1 MTTSNTETLHLRFY
15 NATMTKRIC
24 LDSGFVE
31 PGSPMFVAKWQ
42 GLYVIAKDNDNFFF
56 IDEARA
62 SHYVRTERNDK
73 NKLVR
78 ALNGPTIEPVGDRFQ
93 WTVECGRS
101 CPDGCDE
108 TLVVTEK
115 VASKDAALAL
125 MAQLDGTRART
136 NRDFLRIRGPAFYQI
151 KRPTPRPVATPPAP
165 TRRPTPQNGVR
176 RGADMTSY
184 TNMPQSYNWSS
195 EPYDDYYDNLMLME
209 EPSRRHLGSS
219 PVEMQITD
227 ELVRRIRYYEQI
239 RSTRSGNLAIDLRAA
254 AAAAFTTPEQVR
266 AAHEPDD
273 VITRLRQAVARVD
286 RQYLVNTAAGPE
298 TSTLPSAT
306 NPTDTAV

>member
-15 NATMTKRIC
+15 NATTTKRIC

-42 GLYVIAKDNDNFFF
+42 GLYVIAKDNNNFFF
-56 IDEARA
+56 VDEARA
-62 SHYVRTERNDK
+62 SDYVRTERNDK

-165 TRRPTPQNGVR
+165 TRRPTERNGVR

-184 TNMPQSYNWSS
+184 TNMPQPYNWSS
-195 EPYDDYYDNLMLME
+195 EPNDDSYDNLMLME
-209 EPSRRHLGSS
+209 EPSRRHLGFS
-219 PVEMQITD
+219 PVEMQIPD
-227 ELVRRIRYYEQI
+227 ELARRIRHYEEI
-239 RSTRSGNLAIDLRAA
+239 RSPRPGNLANDLRAA
-254 AAAAFTTPEQVR
+254 AASASMTPEQIQAAQARYEAITSLQR
-266 AAHEPDD
+266 AA
-273 VITRLRQAVARVD
+273 ARVE
-286 RQYLVNTAAGPE
+286 RAYVANTTAGLD